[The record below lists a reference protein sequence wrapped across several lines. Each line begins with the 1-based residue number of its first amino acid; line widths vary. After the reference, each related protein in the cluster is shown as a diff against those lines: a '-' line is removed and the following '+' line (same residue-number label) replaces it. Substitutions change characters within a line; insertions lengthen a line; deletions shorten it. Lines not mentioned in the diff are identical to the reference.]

1 MKLPKPA
8 LAALAAS
15 LFTAGAL
22 VAQERM
28 NSPEYREACD
38 ALTCQCGCYSTI
50 SNCAME
56 NCHSAEPI
64 REEIASRLE
73 AGESV
78 EGIVT
83 AFRERYGLAI
93 LSAPPAKGFHLTAWV
108 TPFVVLVIGLF
119 VTGHVLRS
127 WRRETVPSDPAPIS
141 MSDAQRDRIE
151 RELRE
156 LSS

>member
-1 MKLPKPA
+1 MKLRKPVLV
-8 LAALAAS
+8 LAVSLA
-15 LFTAGAL
+15 TGAL
-22 VAQERM
+22 FAQERLS
-28 NSPEYREACD
+28 SPEFRQACD
-38 ALTCQCGCYSTI
+38 ALICQCGCYSTI

-78 EGIVT
+78 ESIVGV
-83 AFRERYGLAI
+83 FRERYGLAI

-108 TPFVVLVIGLF
+108 TPFVVLLIGFF
-119 VTGHVLRS
+119 VTRQVLRS
-127 WRRETVPSDPAPIS
+127 WKRATVPADPAPVS
-141 MSDAQRDRIE
+141 MSDAQRARIE
-151 RELRE
+151 KELRE